1 MGFNFKKGIVLNFH
15 CRTMHSYRLPWQR
28 PGLVGHVVSGQP
40 LFPQLGMDL
49 SKFYSMR
56 PPTVDKPQDQEVQ
69 AADKETPA
77 GSTLGPREERTFG
90 VRGARAKSAHGKGLQ
105 GPREERTRRVRRA
118 RAMSASRRVRE
129 ARAKS
134 ARQRVSVARAK
145 SALHRSARPARR
157 EQLQRSARPARRRAS
172 EEDRKTPEFQTKQ

>member
-1 MGFNFKKGIVLNFH
+1 MGLNFKKGIVLHFH

-77 GSTLGPREERTFG
+77 GSKRPKLVLTAKAAPVKRMKVHAEADQAERRKKLLCHWEEVLAIAPEASDIGPQT
-90 VRGARAKSAHGKGLQ
+90 
-105 GPREERTRRVRRA
+105 
-118 RAMSASRRVRE
+118 
-129 ARAKS
+129 
-134 ARQRVSVARAK
+134 
-145 SALHRSARPARR
+145 ALLPHPHAQPH
-157 EQLQRSARPARRRAS
+157 PN
-172 EEDRKTPEFQTKQ
+172 